1 MYKENK
7 ITTIGTLITAL
18 IWLIYSIIYITQDIN
33 YNSSIY
39 TIISMIIV
47 FGGAFISV
55 FIEVIYE
62 LKHRNKE
69 ELELF
74 Y

>member
-18 IWLIYSIIYITQDIN
+18 IWLIYSIIYIMQDMN